1 MPQEGW
7 QSRGKKMAFDMSNAT
22 ESVATPVQD
31 TQSADMDLFQLGL
44 SHATG
49 VGADLDYVEAH
60 KWFNIA
66 ALRGD
71 CEAKARRQ
79 ELTTMMTQSQVSAAQ
94 RAARE
99 WLSRTAN

>member
-1 MPQEGW
+1 
-7 QSRGKKMAFDMSNAT
+7 MAFDLST
-22 ESVATPVQD
+22 EAPVAEQTP
-31 TQSADMDLFQLGL
+31 DLFQRGL

-49 VGADLDYVEAH
+49 IGADLDYVEAH

-71 CEAKARRQ
+71 DEARARRQ
-79 ELTTMMTQSQVSAAQ
+79 EMAGIMTAAQVAAAQ

-99 WLSRTAN
+99 WLAKAAN

>member
-1 MPQEGW
+1 M
-7 QSRGKKMAFDMSNAT
+7 KMAYDMS
-22 ESVATPVQD
+22 SVETHTTTAEVL
-31 TQSADMDLFQLGL
+31 ADNQEPNLFELGL

-49 VGADLDYVEAH
+49 VGADVDYVEAH

-66 ALRGD
+66 ALRGN

-99 WLSRTAN
+99 WLLRASN

>member
-1 MPQEGW
+1 MATNPTGR
-7 QSRGKKMAFDMSNAT
+7 SRPGLAMGVIMAFDTVSEQMVCSPDS
-22 ESVATPVQD
+22 EI
-31 TQSADMDLFQLGL
+31 FQKGL

-66 ALRGD
+66 ALKGD
-71 CEAKARRQ
+71 SEARVRRQ
-79 ELTTMMTQSQVSAAQ
+79 ELTAIMTQAQVAAAQ

-99 WLSRTAN
+99 WLSKSAN

>member
-1 MPQEGW
+1 
-7 QSRGKKMAFDMSNAT
+7 MAYDMSSVETQTTTT
-22 ESVATPVQD
+22 EVLV
-31 TQSADMDLFQLGL
+31 DMQEPNLFELGL

-49 VGADLDYVEAH
+49 VGADVDYVEAH

-79 ELTTMMTQSQVSAAQ
+79 ELTAMMTQSQVSAAQ

-99 WLSRTAN
+99 WLLRAAN

>member
-1 MPQEGW
+1 M
-7 QSRGKKMAFDMSNAT
+7 GKNKMAYDMSSFVEQT
-22 ESVATPVQD
+22 EVPTVAVETAEPN
-31 TQSADMDLFQLGL
+31 LFELGL

-49 VGADLDYVEAH
+49 VGAEVDYVEAH

-71 CEAKARRQ
+71 AEAKQRRQ

-99 WLSRTAN
+99 WLMRAAN

>member
-1 MPQEGW
+1 
-7 QSRGKKMAFDMSNAT
+7 MAYDMSSFVEQT
-22 ESVATPVQD
+22 ETHEVAVETQD
-31 TQSADMDLFQLGL
+31 QNLFELGL

-49 VGADLDYVEAH
+49 VGAEVDYVEAH

-71 CEAKARRQ
+71 AEAKQRRQ
-79 ELTTMMTQSQVSAAQ
+79 ELTAMMTQSQVSAAQ

-99 WLSRTAN
+99 WLLRTAN

>member
-1 MPQEGW
+1 
-7 QSRGKKMAFDMSNAT
+7 MAYDMSSIVEHT
-22 ESVATPVQD
+22 ETPEVTVEAGEQN
-31 TQSADMDLFQLGL
+31 LFELGL

-49 VGADLDYVEAH
+49 VGAEVDYVEAH

-71 CEAKARRQ
+71 QEAKQRRQ

-99 WLSRTAN
+99 WLMRTAN

>member
-1 MPQEGW
+1 
-7 QSRGKKMAFDMSNAT
+7 MAYDMSSVSTVETST
-22 ESVATPVQD
+22 EFNTDVQD
-31 TQSADMDLFQLGL
+31 GNLFELGL

-49 VGADLDYVEAH
+49 IGAQMDYVEAH

-71 CEAKARRQ
+71 CEAKLRRQ
-79 ELTTMMTQSQVSAAQ
+79 ELTAMMTQSQVSAAQ

-99 WLSRTAN
+99 WLARAAH

>member
-1 MPQEGW
+1 M
-7 QSRGKKMAFDMSNAT
+7 KMAYDMS
-22 ESVATPVQD
+22 SVE
-31 TQSADMDLFQLGL
+31 TQTQTTTILADNGEPNLFELGL

-49 VGADLDYVEAH
+49 IGADVDYVEAH

-71 CEAKARRQ
+71 GEAKVRRQ
-79 ELTTMMTQSQVSAAQ
+79 ELTAMMTQSQVSAAQ

-99 WLSRTAN
+99 WLLRAAN

>member
-1 MPQEGW
+1 
-7 QSRGKKMAFDMSNAT
+7 MAYDMTSVSPMEMTSELTAT
-22 ESVATPVQD
+22 TQD
-31 TQSADMDLFQLGL
+31 CDLFELGL

-49 VGADLDYVEAH
+49 IGAEIDFVEAH

-71 CEAKARRQ
+71 CEAKVRRQ
-79 ELTTMMTQSQVSAAQ
+79 ELTAIMTQSQVSAAQ

-99 WLSRTAN
+99 WLSRAAN

>member
-1 MPQEGW
+1 MN
-7 QSRGKKMAFDMSNAT
+7 KMAYDMSSFVEQVETT
-22 ESVATPVQD
+22 EAPVDSQEPN
-31 TQSADMDLFQLGL
+31 LFELGL

-49 VGADLDYVEAH
+49 VGAEIDYVEAH

-66 ALRGD
+66 AMRGD
-71 CEAKARRQ
+71 CDAKQRRQ

-99 WLSRTAN
+99 WLMRTAN

>member
-1 MPQEGW
+1 
-7 QSRGKKMAFDMSNAT
+7 MAYDMSSVETQTTTT
-22 ESVATPVQD
+22 EVMT
-31 TQSADMDLFQLGL
+31 DLAEPNLFELGL

-49 VGADLDYVEAH
+49 VGAEVDYVEAH

-71 CEAKARRQ
+71 CEAKQRRQ
-79 ELTTMMTQSQVSAAQ
+79 ELTAMMTQSQVSAAQ

-99 WLSRTAN
+99 WLLRTAN

>member
-1 MPQEGW
+1 
-7 QSRGKKMAFDMSNAT
+7 MAYDMSSVSIEETST
-22 ESVATPVQD
+22 ELTHDASEAN
-31 TQSADMDLFQLGL
+31 LFELGL

-49 VGADLDYVEAH
+49 IGADVDYVEAH

-71 CEAKARRQ
+71 CEAKVRRQ
-79 ELTTMMTQSQVSAAQ
+79 ELTAMMTQSQVSAAQ

-99 WLSRTAN
+99 WLARCAN

>member
-1 MPQEGW
+1 
-7 QSRGKKMAFDMSNAT
+7 MAYDTSSFVEQT
-22 ESVATPVQD
+22 VTPTATPEV
-31 TQSADMDLFQLGL
+31 SEENLFELGL

-49 VGADLDYVEAH
+49 VGAEVDYVEAH

-71 CEAKARRQ
+71 AEAKQRRQ
-79 ELTTMMTQSQVSAAQ
+79 ELTSMMTQSQVSAAQ

-99 WLSRTAN
+99 WLMRTAN

>member
-1 MPQEGW
+1 
-7 QSRGKKMAFDMSNAT
+7 MAYDMSSVVEQT
-22 ESVATPVQD
+22 ETPEITVD
-31 TQSADMDLFQLGL
+31 AAEANLFELGL

-49 VGADLDYVEAH
+49 VGAEVDYVEAH

-71 CEAKARRQ
+71 QEAKQRRQ
-79 ELTTMMTQSQVSAAQ
+79 ELTSMMTQSQVSAAQ

-99 WLSRTAN
+99 WLLRTAN

>member
-1 MPQEGW
+1 
-7 QSRGKKMAFDMSNAT
+7 MAYDMSGSET
-22 ESVATPVQD
+22 SP
-31 TQSADMDLFQLGL
+31 TQNPTQPQLDGDAADLFQLGL

-49 VGADLDYVEAH
+49 IGADVDYVEAH

-71 CEAKARRQ
+71 CEAKQRRQ
-79 ELTTMMTQSQVSAAQ
+79 ELTAMMTQSQVSAAQ

-99 WLSRTAN
+99 WLQRTAN